1 MRRMRQWLAAACAA
15 AALWAQGQEAPT
27 ATLRVTCRPAA
38 TLWVNH
44 RQNRTGES
52 FTLEVPAN
60 APTLLR
66 LSAPGYAT
74 QWRTVTPGPG
84 ERRHEPFELA
94 REPIPV
100 LFRSERPATV
110 LCDGAELGVT
120 PFHCFFEEPR
130 AYRVVVRAQGFQ
142 DQAIRLDLSNGKPR
156 VVDATL
162 TPDSGALEVTSEP
175 AGARVQVNG
184 VAHGVTPCTLE
195 RLREG
200 KHTLR
205 LTLEGHKPLTHTLE
219 LRAGERLPL
228 RFALERLP
236 AGLTVS
242 TIPEGARIY
251 VDGVFRGESDLTVGD
266 LPEGTHTVRAELPG
280 YATASREV
288 RLAAG
293 ATQVEEIRLEIVRG
307 TLAVQTQ
314 PGVVEVWEGG
324 RRLLTTQ
331 PQKKDGFTS
340 AEARLP
346 LPPGPHTLTL
356 KARGYADA
364 TRTVTIAADKTTALK
379 VRLDFKPNFE
389 VRTKLG
395 TYQGVIVRADL
406 DGIENEL
413 LYSPH
418 MYQEYIR
425 GSAGRDVRAI
435 VIGGRCIGAML
446 RTSDGKDFRSNI
458 AAGGRGEKYGIGS
471 DGARLAERAA
481 LAVGAEYAGVD
492 LLFGDD
498 GFIVCEV
505 NSNAFFGGFE
515 SAVGINVAGEYARYV
530 TDAVKRGL

>member
-266 LPEGTHTVRAELPG
+266 LPEGTHSVRAELPG

-406 DGIENEL
+406 DGTVSLELKPGTYRTFLPGEILSRRFLNE
-413 LYSPH
+413 
-418 MYQEYIR
+418 
-425 GSAGRDVRAI
+425 
-435 VIGGRCIGAML
+435 GGEG
-446 RTSDGKDFRSNI
+446 DGP
-458 AAGGRGEKYGIGS
+458 
-471 DGARLAERAA
+471 
-481 LAVGAEYAGVD
+481 
-492 LLFGDD
+492 
-498 GFIVCEV
+498 
-505 NSNAFFGGFE
+505 
-515 SAVGINVAGEYARYV
+515 
-530 TDAVKRGL
+530 

>member
-1 MRRMRQWLAAACAA
+1 MRMWLWSAAVCLAAT
-15 AALWAQGQEAPT
+15 LWAQGQETPM

-44 RQNRTGES
+44 RQNRTGER

-66 LSAPGYAT
+66 LSAPGYVT

-94 REPIPV
+94 HEPIPV

-110 LCDGAELGVT
+110 LCDGAELGMT

-130 AYRVVVRAQGFQ
+130 AYRIVVRAQGYQ

-156 VVDATL
+156 VVDAAL
-162 TPDSGALEVTSEP
+162 VADSGTLEITSDP

-184 VAHGVTPCTLE
+184 VAHGTTPCTLA

-200 KHTLR
+200 KHTVR
-205 LTLEGHKPLTHTLE
+205 LTLDGYKPLSHTLE

-228 RFALERLP
+228 SLTLERLP

-242 TIPEGARIY
+242 TIPEGARVY
-251 VDGVFRGESDLTVGD
+251 VDGVFRGESDLTLGD
-266 LPEGTHTVRAELPG
+266 LPEGMHTVRVELPG
-280 YATASREV
+280 YAQATREV
-288 RLAAG
+288 VLAAG
-293 ATQVEEIRLEIVRG
+293 ATQVEEFRLEIVRG

-331 PQKKDGFTS
+331 PKEKEGFTS
-340 AEARLP
+340 AVATLP
-346 LPPGPHTLTL
+346 LVPGRHTLTL

-364 TRTVTIAADKTTALK
+364 TRTVTIAADRTTDLK

-389 VRTKLG
+389 VRTK
-395 TYQGVIVRADL
+395 QGVYRGVVVRADL
-406 DGIENEL
+406 DGTLSLEL
-413 LYSPH
+413 KPGTY
-418 MYQEYIR
+418 
-425 GSAGRDVRAI
+425 
-435 VIGGRCIGAML
+435 
-446 RTSDGKDFRSNI
+446 RTFLPAEILSRRFLDESEDG
-458 AAGGRGEKYGIGS
+458 E
-471 DGARLAERAA
+471 
-481 LAVGAEYAGVD
+481 
-492 LLFGDD
+492 
-498 GFIVCEV
+498 
-505 NSNAFFGGFE
+505 
-515 SAVGINVAGEYARYV
+515 
-530 TDAVKRGL
+530 